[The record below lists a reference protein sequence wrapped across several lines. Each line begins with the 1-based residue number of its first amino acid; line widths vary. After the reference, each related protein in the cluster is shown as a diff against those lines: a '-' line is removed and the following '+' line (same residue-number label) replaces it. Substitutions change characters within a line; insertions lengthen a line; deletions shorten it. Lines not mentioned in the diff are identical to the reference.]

1 MRRLHSRAA
10 RRAVLSLGC
19 ALSVASARADLLTVC
34 DAGCDSTT
42 IQGAVNAASPGDTIQ
57 VQSLQPHV
65 EANILVLTPVTIEG
79 VPGVGTVVE
88 AAAAPGSLAGTIF
101 AVGTDTTVVLRDLT
115 LRYGSVAGDGGGVF
129 NLGNLTL
136 ERVTVASCGAEGVG
150 NVGGGIYNLGS
161 LVLRSSSVRDS
172 TADDGGNIYNAVGA
186 TLTATDSALVSGD
199 ASSHGGNLH
208 NRGSATLIRCRVYGG
223 TAFAGGGIYNDGGS
237 TLFTGTLE
245 ANQAGAGGGGIYM
258 QSGSLEV
265 ANSLL
270 HLNVTVFA
278 TGQGGGA
285 LIAGGSAVFH
295 DTTFYANG
303 SPSGGAVFQ
312 DSSTA
317 VRLENCTLSY
327 NSASGSGGGLY
338 VTGTRRAKIRS
349 STVVSNVA
357 DVEGDG
363 AGDGGGIF
371 LEPCS
376 GTCPTDR
383 VFLANSIVAGNL
395 DGSPG
400 GPFAHDCSG
409 LLTSEGYDLVQDAST
424 GTIGTCRVDGD
435 TGGVLVQV
443 APLLSDLGDNGG
455 PPTILGGDAP
465 FTHAE
470 LPGSPTIDGGDPAGC
485 TDATAAP
492 LAHDERGAARVGR
505 CDLGAYEADGLPRLF
520 ADGFESGDTR
530 FW

>member
-1 MRRLHSRAA
+1 M
-10 RRAVLSLGC
+10 
-19 ALSVASARADLLTVC
+19 
-34 DAGCDSTT
+34 
-42 IQGAVNAASPGDTIQ
+42 
-57 VQSLQPHV
+57 
-65 EANILVLTPVTIEG
+65 
-79 VPGVGTVVE
+79 
-88 AAAAPGSLAGTIF
+88 
-101 AVGTDTTVVLRDLT
+101 
-115 LRYGSVAGDGGGVF
+115 
-129 NLGNLTL
+129 
-136 ERVTVASCGAEGVG
+136 TVASCGAEGVG
-150 NVGGGIYNLGS
+150 NVGGGLDNLGS

-208 NRGSATLIRCRVYGG
+208 NRGSATSIRCRVYGG
-223 TAFAGGGIYNDGGS
+223 TGFRWRWDLQRRRIDPVHGHARGQPGRGGWR
-237 TLFTGTLE
+237 
-245 ANQAGAGGGGIYM
+245 GIYM

-455 PPTILGGDAP
+455 PPTILGATRRSRTPSFRAARRSTGAIRPAAP
-465 FTHAE
+465 TPPPRRWRTTSAAPRVSAAATSAPMRRTASRGSSPTASRAAI
-470 LPGSPTIDGGDPAGC
+470 PGSGEDPERSVGAEPGGGK
-485 TDATAAP
+485 AAP
-492 LAHDERGAARVGR
+492 PLRVR
-505 CDLGAYEADGLPRLF
+505 PTT
-520 ADGFESGDTR
+520 SGWCR
-530 FW
+530 R